1 MSNEVCARRIRV
13 RGVVQGVGFRP
24 YVFRLAHDHRLRGWV
39 VNGTEG
45 VSIHVEG
52 TPVALQAFIRAL
64 PVEAPPAAAITGVD
78 VSPATVEAF
87 ERFEIRP
94 SESDGRL
101 TTRISPDLPVCAD
114 CLGELFDPRNRRSAY
129 PYINCTNCGPRFS
142 IICALPYDRVNTTMA
157 EWLLCDAC
165 AAEYHNPLNRR
176 FHAQPVACDICGPHY
191 TLQQGANIVRSRDAI
206 GGTVR
211 LLHEGKIVAV
221 KGLGGYHLVCDADN
235 AASVAELRVRK
246 YRKDQAFAVMARD
259 LPAARAMIEVSPT
272 VEALLLSNARPI
284 VLAPARVQLPGV
296 APDNR
301 DLGVMLPYAP
311 VHHLLFAEGA
321 PERLVMTSGNRSS
334 EPIAYRD
341 DDALRRLSGLADAFL
356 MGERPIAR
364 RVDDSIVRGGRL
376 GPTVLRRSRGLAPGA
391 VATLPAGGPILAV
404 GGDLKNTITLVV
416 DGQAY
421 VSQHIGDLE
430 HADSRQAFSETILDL
445 VSMYDVKWDELTVV
459 HDAHPQYAT
468 TAHAAGLRARQHLPV
483 QHHRA
488 HVASVLVE
496 RQEFDRRVVGVGFD
510 GTGYGD
516 DGAIWGGEF
525 FVGSIRGGF
534 ERAAH
539 LRTAALPGGDAAA
552 RNPVQA
558 AAGFLSSVEDLPDLT
573 LPPFNFPQRYQQ
585 AREVVQRGFRSF
597 PTTSVGRLFDTV
609 AAVAGFTAAITFEGQ
624 AAMWLEQL
632 ARHASEDV
640 SLQPAGL
647 SGSEVDWRPL
657 LRSIVEARQRGASP
671 SAIARA
677 FHQMLAR
684 ATAEAA
690 SVILAREK
698 LDVLVLSGGVM
709 QNQLLVEEIH
719 DALPTGVTVWINHEV
734 PANDGGISL
743 GQAALAAG
751 RT

>member
-1 MSNEVCARRIRV
+1 MSTEVCARRIRV

-52 TPVALQAFIRAL
+52 ALVEIQAFIRVL
-64 PVEAPPAAAITGVD
+64 PLQAPRAAAITGLE
-78 VSPATVEAF
+78 VSPAAPEAF
-87 ERFEIRP
+87 ETFEIRP
-94 SESDGRL
+94 SESEGRL
-101 TTRISPDLPVCAD
+101 TTRISPDLPVCAE
-114 CLGELFDPRNRRSAY
+114 CLGELFDTRNRRSAY

-142 IICALPYDRVNTTMA
+142 IVRALPYDRVNTTMA
-157 EWLLCDAC
+157 EWPLCEAC
-165 AAEYHNPLNRR
+165 AAEYHDPLDRR

-191 TLQQGANIVRSRDAI
+191 TLRQGANVVRGPDAI
-206 GGTVR
+206 RETAR
-211 LLHEGKIVAV
+211 LLGEGKIVAV

-235 AASVAELRVRK
+235 ATSVAELRLRK
-246 YRKDQAFAVMARD
+246 YRKDQAFAVMTRDLSVARD
-259 LPAARAMIEVSPT
+259 LIEVSPAT
-272 VEALLLSNARPI
+272 ETLLLSAARPI
-284 VLAPARVQLPGV
+284 VLAPARVKLSGV

-341 DDALRRLSGLADAFL
+341 DDALQRLSGLADAFL
-356 MGERPIAR
+356 IGERPIAR
-364 RVDDSIVRGGRL
+364 RVDDSVVRGGDL

-391 VATLPAGGPILAV
+391 VATLPADGPILAV

-421 VSQHIGDLE
+421 VSQYIGDVE
-430 HADSRQAFSETILDL
+430 HADARQAFSETILDL
-445 VSMYDVKWDELTVV
+445 VSMYDVRFDELTVV

-468 TAHAAGLRARQHLPV
+468 TAHALGLRVREVLPV

-488 HVASVLVE
+488 HVASVLAE
-496 RQEFDRRVVGVGFD
+496 RQEFDRRVVGVAFD
-510 GTGYGD
+510 GTGFGD

-525 FVGSIRGGF
+525 LVGSIRGGF
-534 ERAAH
+534 ERVAH

-552 RNPVQA
+552 RYPVQA
-558 AAGFLSSVEDLPDLT
+558 AAGFLSSVDDLPDLA
-573 LPPFNFPQRYQQ
+573 LPPFNFPERYQH
-585 AREVVQRGFRSF
+585 AREVVRSGFRSF
-597 PTTSVGRLFDTV
+597 PTTSAGRLFDTV
-609 AAVAGFTAAITFEGQ
+609 AALVGFTTPITFEGQ

-632 ARHASEDV
+632 GRQALEDLT
-640 SLQPAGL
+640 LQPAGL
-647 SGSEVDWRPL
+647 SGSELDWRPL
-657 LRSIVEARQRGASP
+657 LRSIVEARKRGASP

-677 FHQMLAR
+677 FHRILAK
-684 ATAEAA
+684 ATVDAA
-690 SVILAREK
+690 CVILDREG
-698 LDVLVLSGGVM
+698 LDTLVLSGGVI

-719 DALPTGVTVWINHEV
+719 AALPSRVTVWINHQV